1 MSRFQDKEDNF
12 FNIQQKKLEDLQ
24 NLCTSYSDTV
34 IDIKE
39 QNASVH
45 SNLNHL
51 LQEHKSLC
59 QKLQVISGKQDTCN
73 NHLQQVHQKFTIPGS
88 TLPILNQLQTCY
100 PGNLY
105 QPHPDYNI
113 SQPSYM
119 QDVSYQP
126 CQVNGNYGQDYS
138 AEQSGRNLVIKYVLN
153 RSSRPEVFCKKKS
166 S

>member
-1 MSRFQDKEDNF
+1 MKNEVSRFQDKEDNF
-12 FNIQQKKLEDLQ
+12 FNNQQKKLEDLQ
-24 NLCTSYSDTV
+24 NLCTSYNQTV
-34 IDIKE
+34 TNIKE
-39 QNASVH
+39 QNDSVH

-59 QKLQVISGKQDTCN
+59 QKLQTVSGKQDTCN
-73 NHLQQVHQKFTIPGS
+73 NHLQQLHQKLTIPGS

-105 QPHPDYNI
+105 QPHSDYNI

-126 CQVNGNYGQDYS
+126 SQGNFNCGQDYT
-138 AEQSGRNLVIKYVLN
+138 AKQSGRNLVIKYISN
-153 RSSRPEVFCKKKS
+153 RNCCL
-166 S
+166 